1 MKTKKNKFIVLLLSI
16 SIYSYSQANLQFN
29 NVLTQF
35 GNLSG
40 GYGQTATSPT
50 YTVPVGKI
58 WKLEKYTREK
68 LFVNGIRIKDIYLN
82 NTNTGNYGA
91 VIDNSPLWLKEG
103 DSFYITVG
111 GPPYS
116 WTEDWYFSL
125 LEFNKN

>member
-1 MKTKKNKFIVLLLSI
+1 MKKNQTKLLALLFFISFNALSQ
-16 SIYSYSQANLQFN
+16 SNLQFN

-35 GNLSG
+35 GTLSG
-40 GYGQTATSPT
+40 GYGQTAVSPT

-111 GPPYS
+111 GAPSS
-116 WTEDWYFSL
+116 WTEDWYFTL

>member
-1 MKTKKNKFIVLLLSI
+1 MKKNQIKLLALLFFISFNALSQ
-16 SIYSYSQANLQFN
+16 SNLQFN

-35 GNLSG
+35 GTLSG
-40 GYGQTATSPT
+40 GYGQTAVSPT

-58 WKLEKYTREK
+58 WKIEKYTREK